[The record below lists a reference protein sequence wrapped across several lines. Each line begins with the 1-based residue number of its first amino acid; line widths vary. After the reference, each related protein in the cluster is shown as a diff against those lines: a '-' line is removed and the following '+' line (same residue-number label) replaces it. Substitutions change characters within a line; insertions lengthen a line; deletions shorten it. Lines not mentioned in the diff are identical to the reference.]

1 MTFLLTPATGS
12 GFIGRKELVSEL
24 VTELSSK
31 NKIGFSLSGIRRIGK
46 TSVLRE
52 VERQLTSKH
61 GIPVIYLSTWRI
73 SPATVDQFV
82 RVLNHS
88 TISTFEDSL
97 PAKFKFEELLTAGA
111 GAFSRLLHNLKL
123 SAGVGK
129 DLEVSVSY
137 VRGEGEDVG
146 DALSKSFSLVEDMA
160 KMTNKRC
167 VLMLDEFPS
176 LIDLT
181 YGSRNQK
188 IGESIIKLARTL
200 YEEFEYT
207 KLVISG
213 SYRGTLENIVVKQRA
228 PFYRQLLLREVKPFD
243 DTEYTQ
249 FLRHYLPDLKFAD
262 DATKDQLYKVTSG
275 IPYSLQLLARQMTFK
290 KIGELDT
297 KQLKA
302 VTEEL
307 LQTEGELLFKEY
319 VDVLSPSEVKVVRAL
334 AKTPQAR
341 PNKVASEQFMDART
355 VAASLGRLQK
365 EGIIQK
371 EGRASYKFSDNLFAE
386 WLKMSA
392 LDNDFKFYM

>member
-1 MTFLLTPATGS
+1 LAFLLTPVTGS

-52 VERQLTSKH
+52 VERQLTSNH
-61 GIPVIYLSTWRI
+61 SMPVIYLSVWRI

-88 TISTFEDSL
+88 TVSAFEDSL

-111 GAFSRLLHNLKL
+111 GALGRLLRNLKL

-137 VRGEGEDVG
+137 VRGEGEDAG

-160 KMTNKRC
+160 RMVNRQC
-167 VLMLDEFPS
+167 VLVLDEFPS
-176 LIDLT
+176 LTDLT
-181 YGSRNQK
+181 YGTRNQK

-207 KLVISG
+207 KLVVSG
-213 SYRGTLENIVVKQRA
+213 SYRGTLENIVLKQRA
-228 PFYRQLLLREVKPFD
+228 PFYRQLLLRELKPFD
-243 DTEYTQ
+243 ESEYLQ
-249 FLRHYLPDLKFAD
+249 FLTHYLQDLKFVG
-262 DATKDQLYKVTSG
+262 DAKGQLYNVTGG
-275 IPYSLQLLARQMTFK
+275 IPYSLQLLARQLTFK
-290 KIGELDT
+290 KIEELDT
-297 KQLKA
+297 KQLNA
-302 VTEEL
+302 VTKEL
-307 LQTEGELLFKEY
+307 LQSEGELLFKEY
-319 VDVLSPSEVKVVRAL
+319 VDVLSPSEVKVLRAL
-334 AKTPQAR
+334 AKKPLAR
-341 PNKVASEQFMDART
+341 PSELASGQFMDART
-355 VAASLGRLQK
+355 VASSLTRLQN
-365 EGIIQK
+365 EGIIRK

-386 WLKMSA
+386 WLRLSA
-392 LDNDFKFYM
+392 LDSNSRFYM